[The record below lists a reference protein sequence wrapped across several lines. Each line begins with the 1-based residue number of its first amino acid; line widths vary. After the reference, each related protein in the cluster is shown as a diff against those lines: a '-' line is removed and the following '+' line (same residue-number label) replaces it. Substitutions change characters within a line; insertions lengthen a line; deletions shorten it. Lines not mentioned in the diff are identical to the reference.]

1 MRTLYDCV
9 IIGAGVAGLAAGRM
23 LAAAGKRVVI
33 LEARDRVGGR
43 ILTRR
48 INGMTPAGLLP
59 IELGAEF
66 IHGLPEETWNL
77 VRQAKLITYELQ
89 GSRLLLANGRLEQQD
104 DQEDLASYVLE
115 GLETWMTARTGL
127 RDMTFADYLNLA
139 ALDTRQAEA
148 AADYVEGFNA
158 ADRHVI
164 GIAALAKQQRAEDA
178 IQGDR
183 IFRVQMG
190 YDTIPHLLADDI
202 VSSGSPILLKHKV
215 VRVTWSPG
223 SVSASGL
230 DDRNREFMLHGHRA
244 IITLPLSILQ
254 LGRVE
259 FEPSPSAVLAQAAR
273 MRMGAVVRVILVFR
287 SRFWRDEAWTIARP
301 SVKTALEQLS
311 FLFTPHRTPTTWWTP
326 RPNDAPMITG
336 WIGGPA
342 AEEFQKSL
350 RKNGSDTLLRECLR
364 VLSTAFGIPEAE
376 FERSLS
382 SWHRHDWDADEFAR
396 GAYSYVPSGAL
407 DAPDKMTLPVE
418 ETLYFAGEH
427 TDTTGHWG
435 TVHGALRSGLRA
447 ARQCLGTPG
456 DGTPLDGTPSDV
468 ERPP

>member
-1 MRTLYDCV
+1 VNLDAAAPLKSTVYDCLIV
-9 IIGAGVAGLAAGRM
+9 GAGVAGLAAGRM
-23 LAAAGKRVVI
+23 LAAAGKRVAI

-48 INGMTPAGLLP
+48 INGVGSSGRLP
-59 IELGAEF
+59 VELGAEF
-66 IHGLPEETWNL
+66 IHGLPEEIWIL

-89 GSRLLLANGRLEQQD
+89 GSRLLLANGRLEQPD
-104 DQEDLASYVLE
+104 DQGDRVSDVLQ
-115 GLETWMTARTGL
+115 GLETWMSARAGL
-127 RDMTFADYLNLA
+127 RDMTFAEYLKLA
-139 ALDTRQAEA
+139 LVDKRAAEA

-164 GIAALAKQQRAEDA
+164 GIAALTKQQRAEDA

-190 YDTIPHLLADDI
+190 YDTIPHLLAHDI
-202 VSSGSPILLKHKV
+202 VSARAPVLLKHKV

-223 SVSASGL
+223 SVAVSGL
-230 DDRNREFMLHGHRA
+230 DDGNREFLLHGQAA
-244 IITLPLSILQ
+244 IIALPLSILQ
-254 LGRVE
+254 AGVVE

-273 MRMGAVVRVILVFR
+273 MRMGAVVRVILVFH
-287 SRFWRDEAWTIARP
+287 SRFWRDEAWTVASP
-301 SVKTALEQLS
+301 SLRTELEQLS

-342 AEEFQKSL
+342 AEGFQKNLRANGPDSL
-350 RKNGSDTLLRECLR
+350 LHECLR
-364 VLSTAFGIPEAE
+364 VLSAAFGISEAE
-376 FERSLS
+376 LGRSLS

-407 DAPDKMTLPVE
+407 DAPDKMTNPVE

-435 TVHGALRSGLRA
+435 TVHGAMRSGLRA
-447 ARQCLGTPG
+447 ARQFLGSPAVIG
-456 DGTPLDGTPSDV
+456 SA
-468 ERPP
+468 

>member
-1 MRTLYDCV
+1 MRTVYDCV
-9 IIGAGVAGLAAGRM
+9 IVGAGVAGLAAGRM

-48 INGMTPAGLLP
+48 INAVGSSGSLP
-59 IELGAEF
+59 VELGAEF
-66 IHGLPEETWNL
+66 IHGLPEEIWTL
-77 VRQAKLITYELQ
+77 VRQAKLVTYELQ

-104 DQEDLASYVLE
+104 DQGDRVADVLQ
-115 GLETWMTARTGL
+115 GLETWMNARTGV

-139 ALDTRQAEA
+139 PVDKRQAEA

-190 YDTIPHLLADDI
+190 YDTIPHLLADGI
-202 VSSGSPILLKHKV
+202 VGAGSPVLLKHKV

-223 SVSASGL
+223 SVSVSGL
-230 DDRNREFMLHGHRA
+230 DDRNRGFMLQGHRA
-244 IITLPLSILQ
+244 IIALPLSILQ
-254 LGRVE
+254 TGGVE

-273 MRMGAVVRVILVFR
+273 MRMGTVVLVILVFR
-287 SRFWRDEAWTIARP
+287 SRFWRDEAWTIATP
-301 SVKTALEQLS
+301 AVKTELEQLS
-311 FLFTPHRTPTTWWTP
+311 FLFTPHRTPATWWTP
-326 RPNDAPMITG
+326 RPNDAPMVTG

-342 AEEFQKSL
+342 AEEFQKTL
-350 RKNGSDTLLRECLR
+350 CANGPDTLLRECLT
-364 VLSTAFGIPEAE
+364 VLSAAFGIPQAE
-376 FERSLS
+376 LGRSLS

-396 GAYSYVPSGAL
+396 GAYSYVPAGAL
-407 DAPDKMTLPVE
+407 DAPDKMTLPVA

-447 ARQCLGTPG
+447 ARQFLGA
-456 DGTPLDGTPSDV
+456 PSGV
-468 ERPP
+468 GSPP

>member
-1 MRTLYDCV
+1 MTPYDCV
-9 IIGAGVAGLAAGRM
+9 IVGAGVAGLASGRM

-43 ILTRR
+43 IFTRR
-48 INGMTPAGLLP
+48 VNGVGASGTLP

-66 IHGLPEETWNL
+66 IHGLPDEIWAL

-89 GSRLLLANGRLEQQD
+89 GSHLLLANGRLEQQD
-104 DQEDLASYVLE
+104 DQGDRASDVLQ
-115 GLETWMTARTGL
+115 GLETWMDARTSL
-127 RDMTFADYLNLA
+127 RDMSFADYLELA
-139 ALDTRQAEA
+139 PVDKRQAEA
-148 AADYVEGFNA
+148 AADYVEDFNA

-164 GIAALAKQQRAEDA
+164 GIAALTKQQRAEDA

-202 VSSGSPILLKHKV
+202 IRAGSPVLLRHKV
-215 VRVTWSPG
+215 MRVVWSPG
-223 SVSASGL
+223 SVTVHGL

-244 IITLPLSILQ
+244 IIALPLSILQ
-254 LGRVE
+254 AGRVQ
-259 FEPSPSAVLAQAAR
+259 FDPNPSAVLAQAAR

-287 SRFWRDEAWTIARP
+287 SRFWRDEAWTIAKP
-301 SVKTALEQLS
+301 SLKTELERLS
-311 FLFTPHRTPTTWWTP
+311 FLFTPHRTLTTWWTP

-342 AEEFQKSL
+342 AEEFQDNL
-350 RKNGSDTLLRECLR
+350 RRNGPDTLLRECLK
-364 VLSTAFGIPEAE
+364 VLSAAFGVSEAE
-376 FERSLS
+376 LGRSLS

-407 DAPDKMTLPVE
+407 DAPDKMTIPVE

-447 ARQCLGTPG
+447 ARQFLSAVSVAG
-456 DGTPLDGTPSDV
+456 
-468 ERPP
+468 